1 MPTEAAHDQAGGGS
15 APADAAP
22 ADAALLDAPLDERTR
37 NRRVARLGVGVTLTF
52 LIAMAF
58 DWTLSYLAP
67 SFAAPLLQAKAGP
80 TLKVAATVLLVSF
93 VLMLSCYL
101 VAGFARIYPPL
112 FQLAL
117 IPVMFWTFRYLLR
130 GGTGLFAML
139 ILLGLMMLP
148 MAAKESPQL
157 ALAFAAS
164 FVWNLALALAVAAFM
179 YRVLPPL
186 GSEPAPVPKPV
197 LPEAEAAR
205 RAWIMALITG
215 SFTIVYY
222 SFDWTNVHTPL
233 YIAIYIMQLS
243 LATTLTASKGIL
255 GANIVAGIIA
265 MLLYTLIVMA
275 PNFVFMAVLVLLV
288 MLQLSRLALSDK
300 PWAPLAGAAL
310 SSTMILLGSA
320 MGSYTDDGGD
330 MFLDRMGELG
340 AAALYAV
347 AALYVFEALWPSTR
361 RQQPVDAS

>member
-15 APADAAP
+15 APADAL
-22 ADAALLDAPLDERTR
+22 LLDAALDERTR
-37 NRRVARLGVGVTLTF
+37 SRLVARLGVGVTLTF

-67 SFAAPLLQAKAGP
+67 SFAAMLLQARSRP
-80 TLKVAATVLLVSF
+80 TLKMAATVLLVSF
-93 VLMLSCYL
+93 MLMLGCYL
-101 VAGFARIYPPL
+101 LAGFARIYPPL

-117 IPVMFWTFRYLLR
+117 IPLLFWTFRYSLR
-130 GGTGLFAML
+130 GGTSLFALL
-139 ILLGLMMLP
+139 ILLGLMLLP
-148 MAAKESPQL
+148 MAAKVSPQL
-157 ALAFAAS
+157 SWESAAS
-164 FVWNLALALAVAAFM
+164 FVWNIALALAVAAFM
-179 YRVLPPL
+179 YMLLPPL
-186 GSEPAPVPKPV
+186 RSEPAPVPKPA
-197 LPEAEAAR
+197 LPEAEAIR

-243 LATTLTASKGIL
+243 LASTLTATKGIL
-255 GANIVAGIIA
+255 GANIVAGVIA
-265 MLLYTLIVMA
+265 MLLYMLIVMV

-288 MLQLSRLALSDK
+288 MLQLSRLIFSDK
-300 PWAPLAGAAL
+300 PWAPLAGLAL

-347 AALYVFEALWPSTR
+347 AALYVFEALWPSTL
-361 RQQPVDAS
+361 RQQRVDSL